1 MRNGW
6 APMAEPEFT
15 LGIEEEYFLVDR
27 GTRDVVG
34 DPPQAMLAECEA
46 LLAGQVSPEFLRSQI
61 EIGTRVCT
69 SLAEAR
75 ADLCRLRRTV
85 AEVAAHHGM
94 APIAVATH
102 PFARWDAQKTTERR
116 RYADLEDDLQGVG
129 RRLAICGL
137 HVHIGLPD
145 DEMRID
151 LMNQASYF
159 LPHLLALS
167 TSSPFWRGEN
177 TGLKSYRLAV
187 FDELPRTGMPERFDS
202 WGEYRRHVD
211 ILTRAGLIEDAT
223 KLWWD
228 LRPSER
234 FPTLEM
240 RITDSCTTLDDAL
253 SIAALFRCLLRMLWR
268 LKRENQRWRIYARML
283 IDENRWR
290 AQRYGIDRGLV
301 DFGRGAI
308 VPYAELLEEILSL
321 IEPDACHFGCLAEVV
336 HARKIIARGTS
347 AHRQLTVFEKAI
359 SANANRAE
367 ALAAVVDWL
376 IEETV
381 RCVHDP
387 A

>member
-1 MRNGW
+1 M
-6 APMAEPEFT
+6 AVAEPEFT

-27 GTRDVVG
+27 RTRDVAG
-34 DPPQAMLAECEA
+34 DPPPEMLAECEA
-46 LLAGQVSPEFLRSQI
+46 LLAGQVGPEFLRSQI
-61 EIGTRVCT
+61 EVGTRVCA

-75 ADLCRLRRTV
+75 ADLRHLRGTV
-85 AEVAAHHGM
+85 ASVAARHGL
-94 APIAVATH
+94 APIAAATH

-116 RYADLEDDLQGVG
+116 RYEDLRDDLQGVG

-137 HVHIGLPD
+137 HVHIGIPD
-145 DEMRID
+145 DELRID
-151 LMNQASYF
+151 LLNQASYF

-167 TSSPFWRGEN
+167 TSSPFWRGEH

-202 WGEYRRHVD
+202 WGEYRRHVN
-211 ILTRAGLIEDAT
+211 ILRGAGLIEDAT

-240 RITDSCTTLDDAL
+240 RIADSCTTLDNSL

-268 LKRENQRWRIYARML
+268 LKRQNQRWRIYARML
-283 IDENRWR
+283 LDENRWR

-301 DFGRGAI
+301 DFGRGAVI
-308 VPYAELLEEILSL
+308 PYAELLEEILTL
-321 IEPDACHFGCLAEVV
+321 VEEDARHLGCLAEVA
-336 HARKIIARGTS
+336 HARRILARGTS
-347 AHRQLTVFEKAI
+347 AHRQLAI
-359 SANANRAE
+359 YAE
-367 ALAAVVDWL
+367 ALSAGAARRDALSAVVDWL

-381 RCVHDP
+381 RGI
-387 A
+387 

>member
-1 MRNGW
+1 
-6 APMAEPEFT
+6 MAEPEFT

-27 GTRDVVG
+27 ATRDVVD
-34 DPPQAMLAECEA
+34 DPPPAMLVECEA

-61 EIGTRVCT
+61 EVGTRVCAC
-69 SLAEAR
+69 LAEAR
-75 ADLCRLRRTV
+75 ADLAHLRRTV
-85 AEVAAHHGM
+85 AEVAARHGM
-94 APIAVATH
+94 APIAAATH
-102 PFARWDAQKTTERR
+102 PFARWDAQKTTLRR
-116 RYADLEDDLQGVG
+116 RYADLEDDLQGVA

-145 DEMRID
+145 DELRID
-151 LMNQASYF
+151 LLNQASYF

-167 TSSPFWRGEN
+167 TSSPFWQGEI

-211 ILTRAGLIEDAT
+211 ILVAAGLIEDAT

-268 LKRENQRWRIYARML
+268 LKRENQRWRLYARML
-283 IDENRWR
+283 IEENRWR
-290 AQRYGIDRGLV
+290 AQRYGVDRGLV

-308 VPYAELLEEILSL
+308 FPYAALLDEILL
-321 IEPDACHFGCLAEVV
+321 LVDADARHFGCLDEVA
-336 HARKIIARGTS
+336 HARRILARGTS
-347 AHRQLTVFEKAI
+347 AHRQLAI
-359 SANANRAE
+359 YEA
-367 ALAAVVDWL
+367 ALAAGAPRAAALADVVDWL
-376 IEETV
+376 IAETV
-381 RCVHDP
+381 RNV
-387 A
+387 

>member
-1 MRNGW
+1 
-6 APMAEPEFT
+6 
-15 LGIEEEYFLVDR
+15 
-27 GTRDVVG
+27 
-34 DPPQAMLAECEA
+34 MLTECEA

-61 EIGTRVCT
+61 EIGTRVCA

-75 ADLCRLRRTV
+75 ADLRYLRRTV
-85 AEVAAHHGM
+85 AAVAARHGM
-94 APIAVATH
+94 APVAAATH

-116 RYADLEDDLQGVG
+116 RYADLQDDLQGVV

-145 DEMRID
+145 DELRID

-211 ILTRAGLIEDAT
+211 ILTGAGLIEDAT

-240 RITDSCTTLDDAL
+240 RIADSCTALEDSL

-283 IDENRWR
+283 IDENRWL
-290 AQRYGIDRGLV
+290 AQRYGVDRGLV
-301 DFGRGAI
+301 DFGRGRI
-308 VPYAELLEEILSL
+308 VPYAELLEEILTL
-321 IEPDACHFGCLAEVV
+321 IEPDARHFGCDAEVA
-336 HARKIIARGTS
+336 HARHILARGTS
-347 AHRQLTVFEKAI
+347 AHRQI
-359 SANANRAE
+359 AE
-367 ALAAVVDWL
+367 FDAALAAGATREEALITVVDWL
-376 IEETV
+376 IAETARGV
-381 RCVHDP
+381 AD
-387 A
+387 AD